1 MQPRV
6 LLAGRLALYC
16 GLALAAW
23 GYYAYEWRSIANF
36 VRQTDHCQ
44 LLFCDFVHVYY
55 PQAQEIGDSTQPVD
69 GFLYSAMFGWVL
81 APVGKLAPDTALTV
95 WGVFQVALTT
105 MMVLPLSWLFLRGA
119 ERFWWR
125 LGYFGLALT
134 SIPVFHNFKWGQV
147 SVLVT
152 VCVIMAAFVQRGRAA
167 SALAGFLV
175 AFAAAIKFYP
185 AVFLL
190 MFLFR
195 KQWLALASAVVM
207 FVVLF
212 ALPMWP
218 MGYDRFKSFSTA
230 KLVTVIEKEVVE
242 DPNSQYVVRVLAA
255 DFPSIFDTK
264 NAIAVL
270 KPAGRAVA
278 VLNIL
283 LVFGTGL
290 IRMPEESKCR
300 LMICLLFLMLPF
312 VLTTSWM
319 HYLVYLPFCQICLPY
334 EATRLLRDDK
344 RWRMVTVCVLA
355 GVSAVLSSIPMVRR
369 QTDWIAYVTPGFGFY
384 ANLAA
389 LLAAYVVFTGFM
401 TWPLVSTTSD
411 QPRFP

>member
-1 MQPRV
+1 
-6 LLAGRLALYC
+6 
-16 GLALAAW
+16 
-23 GYYAYEWRSIANF
+23 
-36 VRQTDHCQ
+36 
-44 LLFCDFVHVYY
+44 
-55 PQAQEIGDSTQPVD
+55 
-69 GFLYSAMFGWVL
+69 MFGWVL
-81 APVGKLAPDTALTV
+81 APIGKLAPDTALTV
-95 WGVFQVALTT
+95 WGVLQVTLTAL
-105 MMVLPLSWLFLRGA
+105 MVVPLSWLFLRGA
-119 ERFWWR
+119 DRYWWR
-125 LGYFGLALT
+125 LGYFGLCLT
-134 SIPVFHNFKWGQV
+134 SIPLFHNFKWGQV
-147 SVLVT
+147 SVLLT
-152 VCVIMAAFVQRGRAA
+152 VCVIMAAFFQRGRAA

-190 MFLFR
+190 IFLSR
-195 KQWLALASAVVM
+195 KQWLALASSVIM
-207 FVVLF
+207 FVLLL

-290 IRMPEESKCR
+290 IRIPEESKRR
-300 LMICLLFLMLPF
+300 LMACLLFLMLPF

-334 EATRLLRDDK
+334 EATRLVRDT
-344 RWRMVTVCVLA
+344 RWLKVTVWVLA
-355 GVSAVLSSIPMVRR
+355 GVSAILSSIPMARR
-369 QTDWIAYVTPGFGFY
+369 QADWIAYVTPGFGFY

-389 LLAAYVVFTGFM
+389 LLAAYIVFTGFM
-401 TWPLVSTTSD
+401 TSPPVSTTSD

>member
-1 MQPRV
+1 LRCI
-6 LLAGRLALYC
+6 AGWRWRL
-16 GLALAAW
+16 GDTT
-23 GYYAYEWRSIANF
+23 YEWRSIANF

-69 GFLYSAMFGWVL
+69 GFVYSAMFGWVL

-125 LGYFGLALT
+125 LGYFGLGLT
-134 SIPVFHNFKWGQV
+134 SIPLFHNFKWGQV

-190 MFLFR
+190 IFLFR

-207 FVVLF
+207 FVVLL
-212 ALPMWP
+212 ALPMGP

-230 KLVTVIEKEVVE
+230 KLVTVIERCTI
-242 DPNSQYVVRVLAA
+242 SCTCRSVRFVFRMKRR
-255 DFPSIFDTK
+255 DFCGTTSGGGWLRS
-264 NAIAVL
+264 VCW
-270 KPAGRAVA
+270 PASAPYFRA
-278 VLNIL
+278 
-283 LVFGTGL
+283 FRWCGGTPTGL
-290 IRMPEESKCR
+290 PTLRRGSAFMRIWLRCWQRMS
-300 LMICLLFLMLPF
+300 CLRGL
-312 VLTTSWM
+312 
-319 HYLVYLPFCQICLPY
+319 
-334 EATRLLRDDK
+334 
-344 RWRMVTVCVLA
+344 
-355 GVSAVLSSIPMVRR
+355 
-369 QTDWIAYVTPGFGFY
+369 
-384 ANLAA
+384 
-389 LLAAYVVFTGFM
+389 
-401 TWPLVSTTSD
+401 
-411 QPRFP
+411 